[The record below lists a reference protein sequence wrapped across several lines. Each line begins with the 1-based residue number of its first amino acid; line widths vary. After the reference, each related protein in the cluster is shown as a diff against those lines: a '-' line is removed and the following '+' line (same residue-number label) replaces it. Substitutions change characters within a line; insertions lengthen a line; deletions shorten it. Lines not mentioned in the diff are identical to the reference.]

1 MRPEVRRRV
10 FVALV
15 TFAVIGLITYGF
27 IPKQAPVDVTKASR
41 GPLRVVVEEEGKTRV
56 TDRYVISAP
65 VAGYMRRI
73 VRDVGDPVRKGEI
86 VVELEPVRS
95 GVLDP
100 RARAEA
106 EAVVS
111 AARANLNAAR
121 ERGRAAS
128 ADEEYA
134 RQRQE
139 RGKALFAKGFI
150 SRDELEQTASDA
162 ARTTA
167 TRLAAEAAVK
177 AAQADVN
184 RALSTLGNTP
194 AEGAVDKIR
203 VVAVKSPVDGRLLKK
218 HHESEAAVNAGE
230 PIVDVG
236 DPRRLE
242 VWVEVLSADAV
253 NIRPGTLVF
262 FERWGGGDALWGK
275 ARTVEPTAFTKISS
289 LGVEE
294 QRVFVVADITSI
306 PESWQRLGDGYR
318 VEASFIIWE
327 GKDVLQVP
335 AGALFRKGE
344 DWAVFIMEG
353 GRAHVRIVK
362 AGHRNGFATEILSGL
377 KEGDRVISHPGD
389 TVSDGARVKPR

>member
-10 FVALV
+10 FVILV
-15 TFAVIGLITYGF
+15 AVIVAGLIIYGF
-27 IPKQAPVDVTKASR
+27 IPRPVPVDLTKTIR

-56 TDRYVISAP
+56 ADRYVISAP

-73 VRDVGDPVRKGEI
+73 GRDVGDTVSKGETI
-86 VVELEPVRS
+86 VELEPSRS
-95 GVLDP
+95 SVLDP

-106 EAVVS
+106 VAVVS

-121 ERGRAAS
+121 ERSRAAA

-139 RGKALFAKGFI
+139 RGKMLFSKGFI
-150 SRDELEQTASDA
+150 SRDELEQISSDA
-162 ARTTA
+162 ARTAA
-167 TRLAAEAAVK
+167 TRLAAEAAMK
-177 AAQADVN
+177 ASQADLD
-184 RALSTLGNTP
+184 RALSVLGNTP
-194 AEGAVDKIR
+194 VEGAVDKAR
-203 VVAVKSPVDGRLLKK
+203 VVAVKNPVSGRLLKK

-230 PIVDVG
+230 PIIDVG
-236 DPRRLE
+236 DPGRLE

-253 NIRPGTLVF
+253 SIHPGTLVF

-275 ARTVEPTAFTKISS
+275 VRTVEPTAFTKVSS

-335 AGALFRKGE
+335 ASALFRKGE
-344 DWAVFIMEG
+344 DWAIFIVEG
-353 GRAHVRIVK
+353 GRARLRMVK
-362 AGHRNGFATEILSGL
+362 VGHRNGLAAEVLSGL
-377 KEGDRVISHPGD
+377 KEGELVISHPGD
-389 TVSDGARVKPR
+389 TISDRVRVKPR

>member
-15 TFAVIGLITYGF
+15 TVIVMGLIIYGF
-27 IPKQAPVDVTKASR
+27 IPKPVPVDMAKVSR

-56 TDRYVISAP
+56 TDRYIISAP

-73 VRDVGDPVRKGEI
+73 ARDVGDPVQKGEI

-95 GVLDP
+95 SVLDP
-100 RARAEA
+100 RARSEA
-106 EAVVS
+106 EATVS
-111 AARANLNAAR
+111 AARANLGAAR
-121 ERGRAAS
+121 EKGRAAA

-134 RQRQE
+134 RQRHE
-139 RGKALFAKGFI
+139 RGKALFEKGFI
-150 SRDELEQTASDA
+150 SRDELEQTSSDA

-177 AAQADVN
+177 AAQADLE
-184 RALSTLGNTP
+184 RALSALGNTP
-194 AEGAVDKIR
+194 AEGAADKAR
-203 VVAVKSPVDGRLLKK
+203 VVAVRSPVDGRLLKK
-218 HHESEAAVNAGE
+218 HHESEATVNAGE

-253 NIRPGTLVF
+253 SIHPGTLVF

-275 ARTVEPTAFTKISS
+275 VRTVEPTAFTKISS

-318 VEASFIIWE
+318 VEAGFIIWE

-335 AGALFRKGE
+335 ASALFRRGE
-344 DWAVFIMEG
+344 DWSVFLVEG
-353 GRAHVRIVK
+353 GRAHARSVK
-362 AGHRNGFATEILSGL
+362 TGHRSGFAAEIVSGL

-389 TVSDGARVKPR
+389 TVSDGVRIKQR